1 VTRKPA
7 SADAGFFVR
16 AWDVLLPPP
25 PPGQRH
31 GRGFKN
37 NPHDQEF
44 FMCSIFGIFG
54 LQPGDDLQ
62 ALRRQALDC
71 SQRQRH
77 RGPDWSGVYV
87 DDGAILVHERLAI
100 VDPAGGSQPLLSAD
114 GHLALAVNGEIYN
127 HRELKQ
133 QLTQPYAFQTGSDCE
148 VINALYREDAPAALL
163 NRLNGIF
170 AFALWDKATGRVLIA
185 RDPMGVCPLY
195 WGHDQQGRLRV
206 ASEMKSLA
214 DSCADVAQFPPGH
227 YYDSVSG
234 ELLQYYRKPWRDY
247 AAVQGVQVSKQEL
260 REAFERAVHRQLMTD
275 VPYGVLLSGGLDSS
289 LVAAVAAR
297 FARKRIEDNDE
308 AEAWWPRLHSFAIGL
323 KGSPDL
329 AAAAIAAESLGTVHH
344 GFEYTFE
351 EGLDALPEVIRHI
364 ETYDVTTIR
373 ASTPMFLLARR
384 IKAMG
389 VKMVLSGEGSDEI
402 FGGYLYFHKAPNA
415 REFHEELIRKLDAL
429 YNYDCLRANK
439 SMMAWGVEP
448 RVPFLDVEFLDVAM
462 RMDAQYKMIDKTSG
476 GATRMEKGVL
486 REAFEGYLPDSILW
500 RQKEQFSDGVGYGW
514 IDGLK
519 AHAEAQVSDRE
530 LAAADKRFP
539 VNPPQTKEAYYY
551 RTLFERVFP
560 TPAAAETVPGGKSIA
575 CSSPAAIAWDA
586 SFANAADP
594 SGRAVA
600 GVHAQALGA

>member
-1 VTRKPA
+1 
-7 SADAGFFVR
+7 
-16 AWDVLLPPP
+16 
-25 PPGQRH
+25 
-31 GRGFKN
+31 
-37 NPHDQEF
+37 
-44 FMCSIFGIFG
+44 MCSIFGIFG

-100 VDPAGGSQPLLSAD
+100 VDPAGGSQPLLSED
-114 GHLALAVNGEIYN
+114 GQLALAVNGEIYN
-127 HRELKQ
+127 HRELKT
-133 QLTQPYAFQTGSDCE
+133 QLTQPYTFQTGSDCE
-148 VINALYREDAPAALL
+148 VINALYREQTPAALL
-163 NRLNGIF
+163 DRLNGIF
-170 AFALWDKATGRVLIA
+170 AFALWDKAAGRVLIA

-195 WGHDQQGRLRV
+195 WGHDTHGRLRV
-206 ASEMKSLA
+206 ASEMKSLV

-227 YYDSVSG
+227 YYDSASG
-234 ELLQYYRKPWRDY
+234 ELQQYYRKPWRDY

-329 AAAAIAAESLGTVHH
+329 AAAAIAAQSLGTVHH

-351 EGLDALPEVIRHI
+351 EGLDALPDVIRHI

-462 RMDAQYKMIDKTSG
+462 RMDAQYKMIDKTSS
-476 GATRMEKGVL
+476 GAIRMEKGVL

-519 AHAEAQVSDRE
+519 AHAETQVSDRE

-539 VNPPQTKEAYYY
+539 VNPPLTKEAYYY
-551 RTLFERVFP
+551 RTLFERAFP

-600 GVHAQALGA
+600 GVHEQALAS

>member
-1 VTRKPA
+1 
-7 SADAGFFVR
+7 
-16 AWDVLLPPP
+16 
-25 PPGQRH
+25 
-31 GRGFKN
+31 
-37 NPHDQEF
+37 
-44 FMCSIFGIFG
+44 MCSIFGIFG

-77 RGPDWSGVYV
+77 RGPDWSGVYA

-100 VDPAGGSQPLLSAD
+100 VDPAGGSQPLLSED
-114 GHLALAVNGEIYN
+114 GQLALAVNGEIYN
-127 HRELKQ
+127 HRELKK
-133 QLTQPYAFQTGSDCE
+133 QLARPYAFQTASDCE
-148 VINALYREDAPAALL
+148 VINALYREEQPATLL

-170 AFALWDKATGRVLIA
+170 AFALWDKAAGRALIA

-227 YYDSVSG
+227 YYDSASG
-234 ELLQYYRKPWRDY
+234 ELVQYYRKPWRDY
-247 AAVQGVQVSKQEL
+247 DAVQGVEVSKQEL

-448 RVPFLDVEFLDVAM
+448 RVPFLDVEFMDVAM
-462 RMDAQYKMIDKTSG
+462 RMDAQYKMIDKTNP
-476 GATRMEKGVL
+476 GAVRMEKGVL
-486 REAFEGYLPDSILW
+486 RAAFEGYLPESILW

-539 VNPPQTKEAYYY
+539 VNPPQTKEGYYY
-551 RTLFERVFP
+551 RTLFERAFP

-586 SFANAADP
+586 SFATMADP

-600 GVHAQALGA
+600 GVHEQALAS

>member
-1 VTRKPA
+1 
-7 SADAGFFVR
+7 
-16 AWDVLLPPP
+16 
-25 PPGQRH
+25 
-31 GRGFKN
+31 
-37 NPHDQEF
+37 
-44 FMCSIFGIFG
+44 MCSIFGIFG

-100 VDPAGGSQPLLSAD
+100 VDPAGGSQPLLSED
-114 GHLALAVNGEIYN
+114 GQLALAVNGEIYN
-127 HRELKQ
+127 HRELKK

-148 VINALYREDAPAALL
+148 VINALYREQAPAALL

-170 AFALWDKATGRVLIA
+170 AFALWDKAAGRVLIA

-195 WGHDQQGRLRV
+195 WGHDTQGRLRV

-227 YYDSVSG
+227 YYDSASG
-234 ELLQYYRKPWRDY
+234 ELQQYYRKPWRDY
-247 AAVQGVQVSKQEL
+247 DAVQGVQVGKQEL

-329 AAAAIAAESLGTVHH
+329 AAAAIAGESLGTVHH

-462 RMDAQYKMIDKTSG
+462 RMDARYKMIDKTSS
-476 GATRMEKGVL
+476 GAIRMEKGVL

-586 SFANAADP
+586 SFATMADP

-600 GVHAQALGA
+600 GVHEQALGA